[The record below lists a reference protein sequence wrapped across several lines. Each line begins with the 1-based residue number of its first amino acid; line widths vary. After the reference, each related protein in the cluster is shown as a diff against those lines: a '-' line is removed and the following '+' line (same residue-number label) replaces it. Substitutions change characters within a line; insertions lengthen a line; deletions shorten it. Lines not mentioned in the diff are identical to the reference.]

1 MIKVTKDN
9 FIWKIVTHK
18 ARQIYQANIFELYI
32 LHNDGS
38 ESLVESLDDIKFAL
52 LSNKQ
57 IGIEVGQLE
66 INVKQQ
72 DYKHKTIL

>member
-32 LHNDGS
+32 LHHDDT
-38 ESLVESLDDIKFAL
+38 ESLVRSLDDIGFAL
-52 LSNKQ
+52 LGNKQ
-57 IGIEVGQLE
+57 IGIEVGQLD

-72 DYKHKTIL
+72 DYKHKTII